1 MEVIMKDK
9 TMVMKIGVCLLVVGL
24 GFAISSHAGRR
35 PPYETV
41 HDMDPSLLPP
51 IITPADEPGKPP
63 AEAIILFD
71 GTEKKLSTEWV
82 TGRDNKPKWKVEN
95 GYMEIVKKGG
105 GIRTNKSFG
114 NCQLHIE
121 WASPK
126 PAKGTSQDRGNSG
139 IYFMGRYEVQVLDSY
154 TSDNYKDNRT
164 YADGQA
170 GSLYGQYPPI
180 VNACRKPGEWQ
191 TYDISFLSPKF
202 DKDGNVTRKARVTVL
217 HNGIVVQNNVEY
229 WGPSGHKQKNPQYR
243 RHEDKRPIS
252 LQDHGSPVR
261 FRNIW
266 IRELP
271 EQ

>member
-1 MEVIMKDK
+1 MKEK
-9 TMVMKIGVCLLVVGL
+9 SMVMRISVCLLLVALVL
-24 GFAISSHAGRR
+24 AISSYAGRR

-41 HDMDPSLLPP
+41 HDMDPALLPP
-51 IITPADEPGKPP
+51 VITPEDDPAKPP
-63 AEAIILFD
+63 SDAIVLFD
-71 GTEKKLSTEWV
+71 GKDKALSEWV
-82 TGRDNKPKWKVEN
+82 SGKLKWKVEN

-105 GIRTNKSFG
+105 GIRTKKSFG

-121 WASPK
+121 WASPT
-126 PAKGTSQDRGNSG
+126 PAKGTSQSRGNSG
-139 IYFMGRYEVQVLDSY
+139 VYFMGRYEVQVLVSY
-154 TSDNYKDNRT
+154 TADNYKDNRT

-170 GSLYGQYPPI
+170 ASLYGQYRPI

-191 TYDISFLSPKF
+191 TYDISFLAPKF
-202 DKDGNVTRKARVTVL
+202 DEGGKLIRRARITVL

-229 WGPSGHKQKNPQYR
+229 WGPSGHKVKNPPYR
-243 RHEDKRPIS
+243 RHEDKLPIS

>member
-1 MEVIMKDK
+1 MKDK
-9 TMVMKIGVCLLVVGL
+9 SMVMRIGVCLLVVGL
-24 GFAISSHAGRR
+24 CFAISSYAGRQ

-41 HDMDPSLLPP
+41 HDMDPALLPP
-51 IITPADEPGKPP
+51 VITPEDDPAKKPSD
-63 AEAIILFD
+63 AIYLFD
-71 GTEKKLSTEWV
+71 GKDMELSEWLSGK
-82 TGRDNKPKWKVEN
+82 TKWKVDTEK

-105 GIRTNKSFG
+105 DIRTRKSFG
-114 NCQLHIE
+114 SCQLHIE
-121 WASPK
+121 WASPT
-126 PAKGTSQDRGNSG
+126 PPKGTSQSRGNSG
-139 IYFMGRYEVQVLDSY
+139 IYFMDRYEVQVLDSY
-154 TSDNYKDNRT
+154 TADNYKDNRT

-170 GSLYGQYPPI
+170 AALYGQYPPI

-191 TYDISFLSPKF
+191 TYDISFLAPKF
-202 DKDGNVTRKARVTVL
+202 DKDGKLVRRARVTVI

-229 WGPSGHKQKNPQYR
+229 WGPSGHKVKNPQYR
-243 RHEDKRPIS
+243 RHPDKEPIR

>member
-9 TMVMKIGVCLLVVGL
+9 SMVMRIFVFLLVVGL
-24 GFAISSHAGRR
+24 CLAINSYAGRR
-35 PPYETV
+35 PPYEKV
-41 HDMDPSLLPP
+41 HDMDPALLPP
-51 IITPADEPGKPP
+51 VITPEDDP
-63 AEAIILFD
+63 AKAPSDATVLFD
-71 GTEKKLSTEWV
+71 GKDKELSEWV
-82 TGRDNKPKWKVEN
+82 SGKTKWKVEN

-105 GIRTNKSFG
+105 DIRTVKSFG

-121 WASPK
+121 WAPPK
-126 PAKGTSQDRGNSG
+126 PPKGSSQSRGNSG
-139 IYFMGRYEVQVLDSY
+139 IYFMGKYEVQVLDSY
-154 TSDNYKDNRT
+154 TADNYKDNRT

-170 GSLYGQYPPI
+170 AALYGQYPPI

-191 TYDISFLSPKF
+191 TYDISFLAPKF
-202 DKDGNVTRKARVTVL
+202 DKDGKLIRRARVTVL

-229 WGPSGHKQKNPQYR
+229 WGPSGHKKKNPQYR
-243 RHEDKRPIS
+243 EHEEKRQIR

>member
-9 TMVMKIGVCLLVVGL
+9 TMVMKIAVCLLVAGL
-24 GFAISSHAGRR
+24 GFAISSQAGRR

-51 IITPADEPGKPP
+51 VITPEDDPAKPP
-63 AEAIILFD
+63 SDAIILFD
-71 GTEKKLSTEWV
+71 GKDTSQWESDK
-82 TGRDNKPKWKVEN
+82 GGPMKWKVEN
-95 GYMEIVKKGG
+95 GDMEVNKTG
-105 GIRTNKSFG
+105 GIHTKKSFG

-121 WASPK
+121 WASPT
-126 PAKGTSQDRGNSG
+126 PPKGSSQSRGNSG
-139 IYFMGRYEVQVLDSY
+139 VYFMGRYEVQVLDSY
-154 TSDNYKDNRT
+154 TADNYKDNRT

-170 GSLYGQYPPI
+170 ASLYGQYRPI

-191 TYDISFLSPKF
+191 TYDISFLAPKF
-202 DKDGNVTRKARVTVL
+202 DKDGNVTRRARITVL

-229 WGPSGHKQKNPQYR
+229 WGSSGHKVKNPQYH
-243 RHEDKRPIS
+243 RHKDKEPLS

>member
-1 MEVIMKDK
+1 
-9 TMVMKIGVCLLVVGL
+9 MVMKIAVCLLVALVCL
-24 GFAISSHAGRR
+24 AISSEAGRR

-51 IITPADEPGKPP
+51 VITPEDNPAKPP
-63 AEAIILFD
+63 SDATVLFD
-71 GTEKKLSTEWV
+71 GTDKKLSAEWV
-82 TGRDNKPKWKVEN
+82 SGNGEKPKWKVDTEK

-105 GIRTNKSFG
+105 DIRTTKSFG

-121 WASPK
+121 WASPT
-126 PAKGTSQDRGNSG
+126 PPKGTSQERGNSG

-154 TSDNYKDNRT
+154 TADNYKDNRT
-164 YADGQA
+164 YADGQSA
-170 GSLYGQYPPI
+170 ALYGQYPPI

-191 TYDISFLSPKF
+191 TYDISFLAPQF
-202 DKDGNVTRKARVTVL
+202 DQDGNVTRKARVTVI

-229 WGPSGHKQKNPQYR
+229 WGPSGHKVKNPQYS
-243 RHEDKRPIS
+243 RHRDKEPIS

-261 FRNIW
+261 YRNIW